1 MEKGYFKVRFFKVRF
16 TFPSLIGKPG
26 SSKLRHP
33 ESPVVFS
40 TPEIGTKLHLK
51 MTSMC
56 TAVSAEA
63 KILDLIR
70 EIGRQTQEFCRISS
84 PPLLALPEKV
94 IQTTH
99 SHNHCKY

>member
-1 MEKGYFKVRFFKVRF
+1 MEKGYFKIRF

-40 TPEIGTKLHLK
+40 TPETGTKLHLK

-56 TAVSAEA
+56 TATSAEA
-63 KILDLIR
+63 KILELLR
-70 EIGRQTQEFCRISS
+70 ELGRQRQEFCRISS
-84 PPLLALPEKV
+84 PSLLALPEKV
-94 IQTTH
+94 IQTTQ